1 MYVTLVLTE
10 ISSLGSF
17 LRQRPMG
24 RTLAE
29 SSESSREEVGSMA
42 ESVLWRSVESIE
54 EHSFD
59 HVPDAERH
67 GQPRQVF
74 YMWFGINSTVF
85 SLVTGFI
92 GITHGLSF
100 WWTLAAI
107 VIGNLAGAL
116 LMAFHAAQGPQLG
129 LPQMI
134 QSRAQ
139 FGYYGALLP
148 LVIAWVMYV
157 AFLAIDIVLA
167 GEGFQAVWHWSL
179 DGWMI
184 VLTIPMFLLAVF
196 GYDFINRYNKY
207 QTWLYVGLFLALSIY
222 LFVHGTGSGSL
233 NAGGF
238 SAGPFLLCTSVVAAY
253 QITYAPYV
261 SDYTRYLPQ
270 SANRKVFW
278 RTYIATTLSCTWLMA
293 LGAGIGVLNP
303 KLTTMLLEIK
313 SFTGPLGATVA
324 ILLALGLIAP
334 NSTNVYGG
342 MMTALS
348 IANNVD
354 GRLRSTRSIRVAVAF
369 VVSVLGALV
378 ATAGAGSFMNNLI
391 QYLTMILYVLIPW
404 SVINL
409 TDFYVLR
416 HGRYETSHFYDA
428 KGPFGRLN
436 VTALVVYL
444 AVFGIE
450 VPFMNTT
457 IYEGWIAKQI
467 GGGDIA
473 WMIGAVV
480 TLPLYLGAMALR
492 RTRVADA
499 TSVGVAH

>member
-1 MYVTLVLTE
+1 
-10 ISSLGSF
+10 
-17 LRQRPMG
+17 
-24 RTLAE
+24 
-29 SSESSREEVGSMA
+29 MA
-42 ESVLWRSVESIE
+42 ETVLQRTIDSIE

-59 HVPDAERH
+59 HVPDSERH

-92 GITHGLSF
+92 GITHGLTF

-107 VIGNLAGAL
+107 LIGNLAGAL

-129 LPQMI
+129 LPQLI

-139 FGYYGALLP
+139 FGYYGAMLP
-148 LVIAWVMYV
+148 LIIAWVMYI

-184 VLTIPMFLLAVF
+184 VLTVPMFLLAVY

-207 QTWLYVGLFLALSIY
+207 QTWLYVALFLGLTIY
-222 LFVHGTGSGSL
+222 LFVHGTGKGSL
-233 NAGGF
+233 SAGGF
-238 SAGPFLLCTSVVAAY
+238 SWGPFLLCVSVIAAY

-261 SDYTRYLPQ
+261 SDYTRYLPH

-278 RTYIATTLSCTWLMA
+278 RTYIATTLSCVWFML

-303 KLTTMLLEIK
+303 KLTTMLLEVK
-313 SFTGPLGATVA
+313 SFTGPLGATLA
-324 ILLALGLIAP
+324 ILLAIGLIAP
-334 NSTNVYGG
+334 NSTNVYGA
-342 MMTALS
+342 MMSAMS
-348 IANNVD
+348 IGNNLN
-354 GRLRSTRSIRVAVAF
+354 GKFRSTRMLRIAISF
-369 VVSVLGALV
+369 VMAVLGALV
-378 ATAGAGSFMNNLI
+378 ATVGAGSFMNNLI
-391 QYLTMILYVLIPW
+391 QYMTMILYILIPW

-409 TDFYVLR
+409 TDFYILR
-416 HGRYETSHFYDA
+416 HGHYNTGDFYNP
-428 KGPFGRLN
+428 KGPFGLFN
-436 VTALVVYL
+436 WVALAVYL

-457 IYEGWIAKQI
+457 IYEGAIAKHI
-467 GGGDIA
+467 GGGDLA
-473 WMIGAVV
+473 WVVGAVITVPLYIGAVKIFRNAGSKGLV
-480 TLPLYLGAMALR
+480 TAR
-492 RTRVADA
+492 
-499 TSVGVAH
+499 